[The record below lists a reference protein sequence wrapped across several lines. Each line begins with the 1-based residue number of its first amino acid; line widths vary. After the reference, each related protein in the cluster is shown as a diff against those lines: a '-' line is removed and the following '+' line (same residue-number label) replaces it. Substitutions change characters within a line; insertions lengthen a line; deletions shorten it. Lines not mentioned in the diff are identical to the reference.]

1 MGHLF
6 WPFSAWLAKIHLEN
20 EYGKP
25 NKKSRY
31 GSGNWNV
38 CETNGTITEKLMHSL
53 DSPET
58 YQWQVQPIFRS
69 VFSIGL
75 EPDVGFQLFII

>member
-1 MGHLF
+1 VLGWQKSTWRM
-6 WPFSAWLAKIHLEN
+6 SMVSQT
-20 EYGKP
+20 
-25 NKKSRY
+25 KKSRY